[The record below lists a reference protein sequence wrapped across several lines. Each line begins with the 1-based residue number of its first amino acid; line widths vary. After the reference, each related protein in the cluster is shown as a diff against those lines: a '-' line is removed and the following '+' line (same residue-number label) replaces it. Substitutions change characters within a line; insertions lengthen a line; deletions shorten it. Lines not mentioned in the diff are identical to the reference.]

1 MWVLQGTPISVL
13 PRTVAPTPQ
22 SETFTQYVNTLH
34 PWELEL
40 LRHTS
45 FAANQTS
52 ICETLSHG
60 FRVVSDGSVK
70 DKHGNGSFGW
80 VMSSASGQR
89 LVYGMEPARG
99 RALHSYRAEAC
110 GLMSVLRFLIRY
122 RKFTHSHADWP
133 GILATDAQ
141 SVLDTLRGKDR
152 DPQAVDTPVDL
163 DAGKVVLDVLCP
175 EWDVLIEIQAATKLI
190 PHLRIHYVKGHQ
202 DQDKAYEKLNLMGQ
216 LNVDADEQARK
227 HGNEHGECRP
237 FALLSPLT
245 RAHLLLPDGTV
256 TGKFA
261 TVLQHEA
268 TAKPL
273 QEYIRKKNEWTPFIM
288 QSINWDAHR
297 LALNRSSTRR
307 THMIKMLHEIL
318 PTNGLANKFDKGQR
332 TCPLCPDLK
341 EDRDHILTCQH
352 PTRQQWRQVF
362 LIDLNTF
369 LETTNTSPLLQMLL
383 LDSLKQW
390 FESDNEVQIDPN
402 DHEDTVCTIIRQ
414 QNSIGWRQIIH
425 GRFGTGWAERQEEHY
440 RQRFPNRNK
449 KILTGIH
456 WQTSVI
462 LFVWDKW
469 YTLWKER
476 NQEQH
481 GRDHHARAEADQRES
496 RRRLATIYAQRASYE
511 PNVQALLV

>member
-1 MWVLQGTPISVL
+1 MFIRQQNDTYQALIQIRGQNLYRPRLTGSHTRRFHQLPVLSRPADVRQSLDKQEMWVLQGTPISVL

-60 FRVVSDGSVK
+60 FRVVSNGSVK
-70 DKHGNGSFGW
+70 DEHGNGSFGW

-89 LVYGMEPARG
+89 LVYGMGPARG

-110 GLMSVLRFLIRY
+110 DLLSVLRFLIRY
-122 RKFTHSHADWP
+122 REFTHSHADWP

-141 SVLDTLRGKDR
+141 SVLDTFRGKDR

-227 HGNEHGECRP
+227 HGNEHGECRL

-273 QEYIRKKNEWTPFIM
+273 QEYIQKK
-288 QSINWDAHR
+288 
-297 LALNRSSTRR
+297 
-307 THMIKMLHEIL
+307 
-318 PTNGLANKFDKGQR
+318 TNGHRSLCRALIGTR
-332 TCPLCPDLK
+332 TDWP
-341 EDRDHILTCQH
+341 
-352 PTRQQWRQVF
+352 
-362 LIDLNTF
+362 
-369 LETTNTSPLLQMLL
+369 
-383 LDSLKQW
+383 
-390 FESDNEVQIDPN
+390 
-402 DHEDTVCTIIRQ
+402 
-414 QNSIGWRQIIH
+414 
-425 GRFGTGWAERQEEHY
+425 
-440 RQRFPNRNK
+440 
-449 KILTGIH
+449 
-456 WQTSVI
+456 
-462 LFVWDKW
+462 
-469 YTLWKER
+469 
-476 NQEQH
+476 
-481 GRDHHARAEADQRES
+481 
-496 RRRLATIYAQRASYE
+496 
-511 PNVQALLV
+511 